1 PPRRRWAASAGDWP
15 STGRGG
21 TDTMGTITDRGRGR
35 AAPLRA
41 ARTAAALTLLAT
53 GALALD
59 AGGPRGGTP
68 AQVPLAARE
77 DQQDQEEQAGQAGQ
91 AEPCDLY
98 RSVPPS
104 TEDGPAVKAIKARRS
119 LVVGIDLNSYR
130 WGARNPNSGQ
140 LEGFDIDLARAIGTA
155 IMGDP
160 EKVVFKAVP
169 TADRIKY
176 IKEGRVDIIVRT
188 MSITCERMEE
198 IAFSRPY
205 FTTSQRVLVPRTSPA
220 KTLDEALNGTTACAA
235 TGSTAL
241 VELKTRPLKQVVPVE
256 NNLDCLVLMQ
266 LGKVDATMTDDG
278 LAAGQAAQDQTVK
291 VLDGE
296 VRPGVMG
303 VAMLKGSADLTARVN
318 QVLNDYYT
326 SGTWRRAYDS
336 WLKPYLR
343 DDADQH
349 WPTAR

>member
-1 PPRRRWAASAGDWP
+1 
-15 STGRGG
+15 
-21 TDTMGTITDRGRGR
+21 MGTITDRGRGR
-35 AAPLRA
+35 ATALRA
-41 ARTAAALTLLAT
+41 ARTAAALALLAT
-53 GALALD
+53 GALTLG
-59 AGGPRGGTP
+59 AGGPRGGQEAGAP
-68 AQVPLAARE
+68 AQVPLAAE
-77 DQQDQEEQAGQAGQ
+77 QDQAEQSGQ

-104 TEDGPAVKAIKARRS
+104 TVDGAAVQAIKARRS

-130 WGARNPNSGQ
+130 WGSRNPNTGQ

-155 IMGDP
+155 VMGDP

-188 MSITCERMEE
+188 MSITCERLEE

-220 KTLDEALNGTTACAA
+220 RSLDEALNGTTACAA

-303 VAMLKGSADLTARVN
+303 VAMLKNSTDLTARVN
-318 QVLNDYYT
+318 QVLNDYYAN
-326 SGTWRRAYDS
+326 GGWRRAYDS
-336 WLKPYLR
+336 WLKPYLL
-343 DDADQH
+343 DDADRH
-349 WPTAR
+349 WPTPR

>member
-1 PPRRRWAASAGDWP
+1 
-15 STGRGG
+15 
-21 TDTMGTITDRGRGR
+21 MGTITNRGRGR
-35 AAPLRA
+35 ATALRA
-41 ARTAAALTLLAT
+41 ARTAAALALLAS
-53 GALALD
+53 GALALG
-59 AGGPRGGTP
+59 AGGPQDGGAP
-68 AQVPLAARE
+68 PQVPLAA
-77 DQQDQEEQAGQAGQ
+77 QQDQQEQIGQSGQ

-98 RSVPPS
+98 KSVPPS

-130 WGARNPNSGQ
+130 WGSRNPNTGQ

-160 EKVVFKAVP
+160 DKVVFKAVP

-188 MSITCERMEE
+188 MSITCERLAE

-220 KTLDEALNGTTACAA
+220 RSLDEALNGTTACAA
-235 TGSTAL
+235 TGSSAL
-241 VELKTRPLKQVVPVE
+241 EELKTRPLKQLVPVE

-303 VAMLKGSADLTARVN
+303 VGMLKDSTDLTARVN
-318 QVLNDYYT
+318 QVINDYYAR
-326 SGTWRRAYDS
+326 GAWRGAYDS
-336 WLKPYLR
+336 WLKPYLL
-343 DDADQH
+343 DDADRH
-349 WPTAR
+349 WPAPR

>member
-1 PPRRRWAASAGDWP
+1 
-15 STGRGG
+15 
-21 TDTMGTITDRGRGR
+21 MGTTTERGRGR
-35 AAPLRA
+35 GTALRA
-41 ARTAAALTLLAT
+41 ARTAAALALLAT
-53 GALALD
+53 GALALG
-59 AGGPRGGTP
+59 AGGPRQGGAAGAP
-68 AQVPLAARE
+68 EPLPRVPVAAQQ
-77 DQQDQEEQAGQAGQ
+77 DQQDQDAQSGRADG
-91 AEPCDLY
+91 CDLY

-130 WGARNPNSGQ
+130 WGARNPNSGR

-169 TADRIKY
+169 TADRIKF

-188 MSITCERMEE
+188 MSITCERLQE

-220 KTLDEALNGTTACAA
+220 KSLDEALNGTTACAA
-235 TGSTAL
+235 TGSSAL
-241 VELKTRPLKQVVPVE
+241 EELKTRPLKQLVPVE

-303 VAMLKGSADLTARVN
+303 VAMLKDSTDLTARVN
-318 QVLNDYYT
+318 QVINDYYAK
-326 SGTWRRAYDS
+326 GAWRGAYDT
-336 WLKPYLR
+336 WLKPYLL
-343 DDADQH
+343 DDADRH